1 MEQKKKLR
9 CPLGV
14 PGGII
19 AAFVGLVGLVAN
31 SIDFNWL
38 GLITSLALFLL
49 GGPFVRVTMMIHSAN
64 DRLDE
69 LERKLEEK
77 NKNDSMNLFKKT

>member
-1 MEQKKKLR
+1 METKKKLR

-19 AAFVGLVGLVAN
+19 AALIGLVGIVWNIVNYDTFNLLI
-31 SIDFNWL
+31 SIAL
-38 GLITSLALFLL
+38 LLLAM
-49 GGPFVRVTMMIHSAN
+49 PFVRVTMMVHGAN

-69 LERKLEEK
+69 LEEK
-77 NKNDSMNLFKKT
+77 IK

>member
-1 MEQKKKLR
+1 MEEKKKLR

-19 AAFVGLVGLVAN
+19 ATLIGLTGIVLNSVHYNLSGLLV
-31 SIDFNWL
+31 SI
-38 GLITSLALFLL
+38 ALFLI
-49 GGPFVRVTMMIHSAN
+49 GGPFIRFTIMVHSAN

-69 LERKLEEK
+69 LERKMEEK
-77 NKNDSMNLFKKT
+77 K

>member
-1 MEQKKKLR
+1 M
-9 CPLGV
+9 GV

-19 AAFVGLVGLVAN
+19 AVLIGLTGIIAN
-31 SIDFNWL
+31 SICFNWL
-38 GLITSLALFLL
+38 GLITSIALFLL

-69 LERKLEEK
+69 LERKAGEK
-77 NKNDSMNLFKKT
+77 N

>member
-1 MEQKKKLR
+1 MEEKKKLR

-19 AAFVGLVGLVAN
+19 ATLIGIAGIVLNLIDYNLFGL
-31 SIDFNWL
+31 
-38 GLITSLALFLL
+38 LISVALFLI
-49 GGPFVRVTMMIHSAN
+49 GGPFVRVTMMVHSAN

-69 LERKLEEK
+69 LEKK
-77 NKNDSMNLFKKT
+77 MGNK

>member
-19 AAFVGLVGLVAN
+19 AVLVGLIGIVAN
-31 SIDFNWL
+31 SIEFSWL

-49 GGPFVRVTMMIHSAN
+49 GGPFVRVTMMVHSAN

-69 LERKLEEK
+69 LERQLVEK
-77 NKNDSMNLFKKT
+77 K

>member
-1 MEQKKKLR
+1 MENKKKLR

-19 AAFVGLVGLVAN
+19 AVLIGLVGIIMN
-31 SIDFNWL
+31 IIDFNL
-38 GLITSLALFLL
+38 MGLLTSLALFLL

-69 LERKLEEK
+69 LERKLGEK
-77 NKNDSMNLFKKT
+77 K

>member
-1 MEQKKKLR
+1 MEAKKKLR

-19 AAFVGLVGLVAN
+19 AAIIGLGGIICSAIY
-31 SIDFNWL
+31 SNWPML
-38 GLITSLALFLL
+38 AISLALFLIA
-49 GGPFVRVTMMIHSAN
+49 GPFVRITMMVHAAN

-69 LERKLEEK
+69 LE
-77 NKNDSMNLFKKT
+77 NKINK

>member
-9 CPLGV
+9 CPMGI

-19 AAFVGLVGLVAN
+19 AALIGLTGIIAN
-31 SIDFNWL
+31 SICFNWL
-38 GLITSLALFLL
+38 GLITSIALFLL
-49 GGPFVRVTMMIHSAN
+49 AGPFVRITMMVHSAN

-69 LERKLEEK
+69 LERKSETK
-77 NKNDSMNLFKKT
+77 

>member
-1 MEQKKKLR
+1 METKKKLR

-19 AAFVGLVGLVAN
+19 AALIGLSGLVC
-31 SIDFNWL
+31 S
-38 GLITSLALFLL
+38 LIYKDYPMAAVSLALFLIA
-49 GGPFVRVTMMIHSAN
+49 GPFVRITMMVHAAN

-69 LERKLEEK
+69 LE
-77 NKNDSMNLFKKT
+77 NKINKK